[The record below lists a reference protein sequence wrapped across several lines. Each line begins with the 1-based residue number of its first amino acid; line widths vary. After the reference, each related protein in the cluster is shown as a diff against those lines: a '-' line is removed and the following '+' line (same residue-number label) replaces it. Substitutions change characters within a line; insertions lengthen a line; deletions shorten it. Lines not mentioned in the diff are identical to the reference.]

1 MGINPCNQELVL
13 KVGTNKIE
21 LLEFH
26 IDKENEDGTI
36 TRGIYGI
43 NVSKVTE
50 VIRMAN
56 ITEVP
61 HVPPF
66 ILGIINLREK
76 TIPIVNLA
84 KWLGLREPKRDMAKN
99 KIIVA
104 ELNNTPLGFVVHQT
118 TKIRRIE
125 WENISIPPK
134 IMNEKYGGNITGTTK
149 IEEEQILLILDLEK
163 ILAELS
169 SSKEESLEAIVAIKN
184 QQGEKRK
191 ILVAD
196 DSLVARKQVA
206 NALKKADYEVDMVA
220 DGRQAWDRLNELYE
234 ANKEKIGSMRDVIYL
249 VLSDVEMPE
258 MDGYTLTK
266 KIKNDARFMEIPVI
280 LHSSLSGEANTEK
293 AKQAGCDHYVVK
305 FDPELLFQ
313 AIDQY

>member
-1 MGINPCNQELVL
+1 MRTSLCNDELVL

-26 IDKENEDGTI
+26 VDKENDDGTV
-36 TRGIYGI
+36 TQGVYGI
-43 NVSKVTE
+43 NISKVTE
-50 VIRMAN
+50 VIRMAE

-61 HVPPF
+61 HMPPF
-66 ILGIINLREK
+66 IMGIMHLRGK
-76 TIPIVNLA
+76 TIPVVNLA
-84 KWLGLREPKRDMAKN
+84 KWLGIREPKKDMQNN

-104 ELNNTPLGFVVHQT
+104 EFNNTPLGFVVHQT

-125 WENISIPPK
+125 WEKISIPPEV
-134 IMNEKYGGNITGTTK
+134 MNEKYGGNITGTTM
-149 IEEEQILLILDLEK
+149 IEDKQILLILDLEK
-163 ILAELS
+163 VLAELVPD
-169 SSKEESLEAIVAIKN
+169 KATALENIEAVKMQN
-184 QQGEKRK
+184 GNKRK

-206 NALKKADYEVDMVA
+206 HVLKKANYEVDLVV
-220 DGRQAWDRLNELYE
+220 DGKQAWERLNELYE
-234 ANKEKIGSMRDVIYL
+234 ANRGKSGSFRDEVYL

-266 KIKNDARFMEIPVI
+266 KIKNDARFNELPVI

-293 AKQAGCDHYVVK
+293 GKQVGCDHYVVK
-305 FDPELLFQ
+305 FDPELLFKVISQ
-313 AIDQY
+313 F